1 MAVRY
6 FTLEEANALLPEIQP
21 LVGELL
27 ERRARVARVGRQID
41 DQLADLRTDFANPQS
56 TALTHEFEA
65 IEELVGRIQSYG
77 CVVKS
82 LEAGLVDFL
91 AEIDGRDVYLCWR
104 FGEPR
109 VAYYHEL
116 HTGFQGRRRLT

>member
-6 FTLEEANALLPEIQP
+6 FTPDEANALLPEIEP

-27 ERRARVARVGRQID
+27 NRRARVAHLGRQID
-41 DQLADLRTDFANPQS
+41 DRLADLRTDFAGPQA
-56 TALTHEFEA
+56 TLLAQEFAA
-65 IEELVGRIQSYG
+65 IETLVSTIQSHG

-104 FGEPR
+104 YGEPR
-109 VAYYHEL
+109 IAYYHEL
-116 HTGFQGRRRLT
+116 HTGFQGRQRLE